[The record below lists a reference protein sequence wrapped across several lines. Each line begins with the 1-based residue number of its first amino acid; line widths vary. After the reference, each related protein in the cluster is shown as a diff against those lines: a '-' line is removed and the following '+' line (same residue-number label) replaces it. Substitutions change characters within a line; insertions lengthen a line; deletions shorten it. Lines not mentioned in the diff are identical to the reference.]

1 MRLVI
6 LSGLS
11 GSGKSVALHMLE
23 DLDYYCVDNI
33 PASLLQEFVRVT
45 LLSRD
50 PAYQDMAIGIDA
62 RNRLEDIQSVPA
74 TVRQLRTQ
82 GIECEIVFLH
92 AEEGVLLKRYN
103 ETHRPHPLAEKG
115 RLLRDAIRAERE
127 LLGVIADEADVV
139 LDTTRTSIHDLRE
152 LVRERIHRGERR
164 GLSLM
169 LQSFGF
175 RHGLPG
181 DSDFIF
187 DARGLPNP
195 YWEPSLRA
203 LTGKDPDVV
212 RFLDETCIRIGND
225 EYAKA
230 NKSYGLTTLKEKHVA
245 THGDIVR
252 LRFRGKSKQEH
263 DVTLRDRRL
272 AKIVNELQ
280 EMPGQELFQYR
291 QEDGEYAKVDSVD

>member
-33 PASLLQEFVRVT
+33 PASLLQEFMRVT
-45 LLSRD
+45 LLSSD
-50 PAYQDMAIGIDA
+50 PAYHDMAIGIDA

-74 TVRQLRTQ
+74 TVRQLRAQ

-115 RLLRDAIRAERE
+115 RSLRDAIRAERE

-139 LDTTRTSIHDLRE
+139 LDTTRTSIHELRE
-152 LVRERIHRGERR
+152 LVRARIHRGERR

-181 DSDFIF
+181 DSDFVF

-203 LTGKDPDVV
+203 LTGKDQAVV
-212 RFLDETCIRIGND
+212 RFLDESPVGQRFVQDLRTMLAHWIPQFESSNRQ
-225 EYAKA
+225 Y
-230 NKSYGLTTLKEKHVA
+230 LTVSVGCTGGYHRSVYVVEKLAVHFRELGRDVL
-245 THGDIVR
+245 VR
-252 LRFRGKSKQEH
+252 H
-263 DVTLRDRRL
+263 
-272 AKIVNELQ
+272 NEL
-280 EMPGQELFQYR
+280 
-291 QEDGEYAKVDSVD
+291 K

>member
-45 LLSRD
+45 LLSSD
-50 PAYQDMAIGIDA
+50 PAYHDMAIGIDA

-74 TVRQLRTQ
+74 AVRQLRAQ

-92 AEEGVLLKRYN
+92 ADEGVLLKRYN

-115 RLLRDAIRAERE
+115 RSLRDAIRAERE

-139 LDTTRTSIHDLRE
+139 LDTTRTSVHELRE

-181 DSDFIF
+181 DSDFVF

-195 YWEPSLRA
+195 YWEPNLRA
-203 LTGKDPDVV
+203 LTGKDQAVV
-212 RFLDETCIRIGND
+212 RFLDESPVGQRFLQDLRTMLAHWIPQFESSNRQ
-225 EYAKA
+225 Y
-230 NKSYGLTTLKEKHVA
+230 LTVSVGCTGGYHRSVYVVEKLAAH
-245 THGDIVR
+245 
-252 LRFRGKSKQEH
+252 FRELGR
-263 DVTLRDRRL
+263 DVLV
-272 AKIVNELQ
+272 KHNEL
-280 EMPGQELFQYR
+280 
-291 QEDGEYAKVDSVD
+291 K

>member
-212 RFLDETCIRIGND
+212 RFLDESPVGQRFVQDLRTLLAHWIPQFESSNRQ
-225 EYAKA
+225 Y
-230 NKSYGLTTLKEKHVA
+230 LTVSVGCTGGYHRSVYVVEKLAAHFRELGREVL
-245 THGDIVR
+245 VR
-252 LRFRGKSKQEH
+252 H
-263 DVTLRDRRL
+263 
-272 AKIVNELQ
+272 NEL
-280 EMPGQELFQYR
+280 
-291 QEDGEYAKVDSVD
+291 K

>member
-50 PAYQDMAIGIDA
+50 PAYHDMAIGIDA
-62 RNRLEDIQSVPA
+62 RNRLEDIQSVPE
-74 TVRQLRTQ
+74 TVRQLRAQ

-103 ETHRPHPLAEKG
+103 ETHRPHPLADEG
-115 RLLRDAIRAERE
+115 RSLRDAIRAERE
-127 LLGVIADEADVV
+127 LLGPIADEADVV
-139 LDTTRTSIHDLRE
+139 LDTTRTSVHQLRE
-152 LVRERIHRGERR
+152 LVRARIHRGERQ
-164 GLSLM
+164 GLSLL

-195 YWEPSLRA
+195 YWEPKLRA
-203 LTGKDPDVV
+203 LTGKDPAVA
-212 RFLDETCIRIGND
+212 RFLEDSPAGQRFVQDLRTFLMHWIPQFESSNRQ
-225 EYAKA
+225 Y
-230 NKSYGLTTLKEKHVA
+230 LTVSVGCTGGYHRSVYVVEKLAAHFRELGREVL
-245 THGDIVR
+245 VR
-252 LRFRGKSKQEH
+252 H
-263 DVTLRDRRL
+263 
-272 AKIVNELQ
+272 NEL
-280 EMPGQELFQYR
+280 
-291 QEDGEYAKVDSVD
+291 K